1 MFFITYLTVSPA
13 PAENDVIG
21 LVPESSFARFVKVSA
36 QKKAI
41 LPNIALLKSYFV
53 NHFFLYAMEAIHRR
67 RSMNVCYFNTYYCV
81 FCKNFAHIFT
91 IHGGM
96 FYIESNLLCLP
107 HLVFD
112 LLIFACK

>member
-1 MFFITYLTVSPA
+1 
-13 PAENDVIG
+13 
-21 LVPESSFARFVKVSA
+21 
-36 QKKAI
+36 
-41 LPNIALLKSYFV
+41 
-53 NHFFLYAMEAIHRR
+53 MEAIHRR
-67 RSMNVCYFNTYYCV
+67 RSMNVLKIYVACYFNTYYCV

-91 IHGGM
+91 SFANTGGKSCL